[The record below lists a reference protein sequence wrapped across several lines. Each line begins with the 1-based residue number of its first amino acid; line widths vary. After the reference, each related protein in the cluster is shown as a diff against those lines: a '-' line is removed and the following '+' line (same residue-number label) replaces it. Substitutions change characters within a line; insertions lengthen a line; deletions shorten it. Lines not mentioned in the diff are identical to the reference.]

1 MISMRKYIHHLRQAL
16 LLRSIGQ
23 AVFLLLL
30 PAGAMAQL
38 DWQNYSTSF
47 QGDGKEGKR
56 PVLVTAIPYNGL
68 YSGASYF
75 SSSPAALH
83 LADTFYA
90 SGEKRPR
97 YIGESNTID
106 SAEVYFLAAG
116 VHPENAARYE
126 FRVIL
131 DGKQVILPWSPVTRF
146 TDPDGRALND
156 FKPNYG
162 FLGGYKTTW
171 GHFLLVDIR
180 EKATKTILS
189 TAVVY
194 WRSAHPT
201 LGGVFTAQN
210 LRDFVGSKRESWN
223 WKPDSA
229 MQRRL
234 GQMSRSKLLLS
245 PGDNTLIFY
254 VNAEIYQRQA
264 LEYRLLRDGS
274 VDIDWKSNDFDN
286 NLIYLN
292 DLRPGDYMLQMR
304 LRAQRHNVSSFPFLI
319 QTAWYETKLFKFAL
333 GALQAMS
340 LGAIVLLFTLFR
352 QRRKTRREQA
362 TREKLNLELGYIR
375 SQLNPHFI
383 FNSLSSIQGLVNRN
397 EISAANRYLL
407 EFGSLLR
414 DSLAVSDKYLTE
426 LSREVDILDSYLQ
439 LEQLRFG
446 FRYEIRTP
454 PDLSPAETEIPA
466 FLLQPIIENAVKHG
480 VSALHEA
487 GLIQIVFSRENGNF
501 IAQVTD
507 NGKGWDTGV
516 RATGYGLR
524 LSTERIR
531 LHNEL
536 LKDRPIRMTINST
549 PGGGGTMVH
558 LEFNN
563 WWS

>member
-1 MISMRKYIHHLRQAL
+1 MNNYIRQTLLLLLIHQAL
-16 LLRSIGQ
+16 LL
-23 AVFLLLL
+23 
-30 PAGAMAQL
+30 PTGAMAQL
-38 DWQNYSTSF
+38 DWPNYSTSF
-47 QGDGKEGKR
+47 QGNGKEGR
-56 PVLVTAIPYNGL
+56 QPVLVTAIPYNGI

-75 SSSPAALH
+75 SSTPASLH
-83 LADTFYA
+83 LADGFYTPD
-90 SGEKRPR
+90 EKRPR

-116 VHPENAARYE
+116 VHPENAGRYE

-131 DGKQVILPWSPVTRF
+131 DGRQLILPWSPITRF
-146 TDPDGRALND
+146 TGSDGTPLND

-171 GHFLLVDIR
+171 GHSLLVDIR
-180 EKATKTILS
+180 EKATKTIQS

-194 WRSAHPT
+194 WCSTRPT
-201 LGGVFTAQN
+201 LGGIFTAQN
-210 LRDFVGSKRESWN
+210 LRDFVGSKRESWD

-234 GQMSRSKLLLS
+234 AQLSRSKLSLA

-254 VNAEIYQRQA
+254 VNAEIYQRRA
-264 LEYRLLRDGS
+264 LEYQLLRNGS
-274 VDIDWKSNDFDN
+274 VEIPWKPNDFDN

-292 DLRPGDYMLQMR
+292 DLRSGDYTLQMR
-304 LRAQRHNVSSFPFLI
+304 LRAQRHNVTSFPFLL

-340 LGAIVLLFTLFR
+340 LGAIVLLFILFR
-352 QRRKTRREQA
+352 QRRKSRREQA

-397 EISAANRYLL
+397 EITAANRYLS

-414 DSLAVSDKYLTE
+414 DSLAVSDKYFTE
-426 LSREVDILDSYLQ
+426 LSREIDILDSYLQ

-446 FRYEIRTP
+446 FRYDIRTAP
-454 PDLSPAETEIPA
+454 ALSPAETEIPA
-466 FLLQPIIENAVKHG
+466 FLLQPILENAVKHG
-480 VSALHEA
+480 VSALHET
-487 GLIQIVFSRENGNF
+487 GYIQIIFSRENGNF

-507 NGKGWDTGV
+507 NGKGWDTDITT
-516 RATGYGLR
+516 TGYGLR
-524 LSTERIR
+524 LTTERIR
-531 LHNEL
+531 LLNEL
-536 LKDRPIRMTINST
+536 LKGRSIRMNITSA
-549 PGGGGTMVH
+549 PGGGGTVVQ
-558 LEFNN
+558 LQFNN
-563 WWS
+563 WWT